1 MNQKNITFNQYVLMD
16 DVNPAQII
24 ISHVQ
29 QINLHQ

>member
-24 ISHVQ
+24 ISHVH